1 MMNLNMTL
9 STILVQSVDKVNTGS
24 VLERYKP
31 QMPLCR
37 AESIMGLRSA
47 GGVGNV
53 GRRGR

>member
-1 MMNLNMTL
+1 MNLNMTL